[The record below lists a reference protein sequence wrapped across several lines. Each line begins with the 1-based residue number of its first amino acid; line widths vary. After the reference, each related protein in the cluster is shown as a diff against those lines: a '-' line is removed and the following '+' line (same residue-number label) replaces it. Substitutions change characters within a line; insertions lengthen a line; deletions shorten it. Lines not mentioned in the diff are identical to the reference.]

1 MKPNEL
7 KNRDRTKA
15 KKKGG
20 GGDEGKA
27 DKKTKPKKGEKT
39 IKH

>member
-15 KKKGG
+15 KKKG